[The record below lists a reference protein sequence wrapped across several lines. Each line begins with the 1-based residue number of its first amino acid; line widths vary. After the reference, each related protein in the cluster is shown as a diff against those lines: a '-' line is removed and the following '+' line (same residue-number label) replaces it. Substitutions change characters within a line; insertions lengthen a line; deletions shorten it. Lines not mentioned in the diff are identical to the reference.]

1 MSLDSLRS
9 ALDGLD
15 PGEYPEAARLAV
27 MRLDDGQLLR
37 HRMWAADDE
46 VKRRAAELAKA
57 EGATDAVRTMRATVP
72 ALAPV
77 PAVIPESSPY
87 AGMAGVLEFDPTKPF
102 IDGDL
107 LWASDRVWQVNSA
120 APVSTP
126 PAEGRGYVA
135 VPPPSPQEEATDV
148 AAES

>member
-1 MSLDSLRS
+1 MSLDSVRA
-9 ALDGLD
+9 ALDELD
-15 PGEYPEAARLAV
+15 PGDYPEAARLAV

-57 EGATDAVRTMRATVP
+57 QGATDAVRTMRASVP

-77 PAVIPESSPY
+77 AAVIPESSPY
-87 AGMAGVLEFDPTKPF
+87 AGMANVLEFDPTKPF

-107 LWASDRVWQVNSA
+107 VWSSDRVWQVTSD

-126 PAEGRGYVA
+126 PEEGRGYVA
-135 VPPPSPQEEATDV
+135 VPPPFPEEA
-148 AAES
+148 AAGAVES

>member
-1 MSLDSLRS
+1 MSLDVFRE

-27 MRLDDGQLLR
+27 MRLSDEGLFR
-37 HRMWAADDE
+37 HRLWAADDE
-46 VKRRAAELAKA
+46 VKRREAERAKA
-57 EGATDAVRTMRATVP
+57 EGATDAVRNMRATVP

-77 PAVIPESSPY
+77 EARIPESSPY
-87 AGMAGVLEFDPTKPF
+87 AGMTGVLEYDPTKPF

-107 LWASDRVWQVNSA
+107 VWASERVWQVSSA

-126 PAEGRGYVA
+126 PGQGRGYVA
-135 VPPPSPQEEATDV
+135 VPPPVPEEAAGAV
-148 AAES
+148 ES

>member
-1 MSLDSLRS
+1 MSLNSVRT

-15 PGEYPEAARLAV
+15 PGDYPEAARLAV
-27 MRLDDGQLLR
+27 MRLDDAQLLR

-57 EGATDAVRTMRATVP
+57 QGATDAVRTMREAVP

-77 PAVIPESSPY
+77 AAVIPESSPY
-87 AGMAGVLEFDPTKPF
+87 AGMRGVLEYDPSKPF

-107 LWASDRVWQVNSA
+107 VWASDRVWQVNST

-126 PAEGRGYVA
+126 PAEGPGYVA
-135 VPPPSPQEEATDV
+135 VPPPMPEEAGV
-148 AAES
+148 GAAES

>member
-15 PGEYPEAARLAV
+15 PGDYPEAARLAV
-27 MRLDDGQLLR
+27 MRLDDAQLLR

-57 EGATDAVRTMRATVP
+57 QGATDAVRTMREAVP

-87 AGMAGVLEFDPTKPF
+87 AGMANVLEFDPSKPF

-107 LWASDRVWQVNSA
+107 VWASDRVWQVNSA

-135 VPPPSPQEEATDV
+135 VPPASPEEAGV
-148 AAES
+148 GAAES

>member
-1 MSLDSLRS
+1 MSLDSVRA
-9 ALDGLD
+9 ALDELD
-15 PGEYPEAARLAV
+15 PGDYPEAARLAV
-27 MRLDDGQLLR
+27 MRLDDAQLLR

-57 EGATDAVRTMRATVP
+57 QGATDAVRNMRESVP
-72 ALAPV
+72 VLAPV
-77 PAVIPESSPY
+77 PAQIPESSPY
-87 AGMAGVLEFDPTKPF
+87 AGMRGVLEFDPTKPF

-107 LWASDRVWQVNSA
+107 VWASDRVWQVNSA
-120 APVSTP
+120 GPVSTP

-135 VPPPSPQEEATDV
+135 VPPPAPEEADAV

>member
-1 MSLDSLRS
+1 MSLDSVRA
-9 ALDGLD
+9 ALDELD
-15 PGEYPEAARLAV
+15 PGDYPEAARLAV

-57 EGATDAVRTMRATVP
+57 QGATDAVRNMRATVP

-77 PAVIPESSPY
+77 AAVIPESSPY
-87 AGMAGVLEFDPTKPF
+87 AGMDGVLEFDPTKPF

-107 LWASDRVWQVNSA
+107 VWSSDRVWRVTSD

-126 PAEGRGYVA
+126 PEEGGGYVA
-135 VPPPSPQEEATDV
+135 VPPPFPEEA
-148 AAES
+148 AAGAVES

>member
-1 MSLDSLRS
+1 MSLDSVRA

-15 PGEYPEAARLAV
+15 PGDYPEAARLAV

-57 EGATDAVRTMRATVP
+57 QGATDAVRTMRATVP

-77 PAVIPESSPY
+77 EARIPESSPY
-87 AGMAGVLEFDPTKPF
+87 AGMTGVLEYDPAKPF

-107 LWASDRVWQVNSA
+107 VWASERVWQVSSA

-126 PAEGRGYVA
+126 PGQGRGYIA
-135 VPPPSPQEEATDV
+135 VPPPVPEEAAGAV
-148 AAES
+148 ES